1 MGAIISIEV
10 AQWYT
15 KPKKLPQ
22 TAHALSMRTRDF
34 PWPSYS
40 PLLILIGIKRLNR
53 AALLGFPNVT
63 GPKWLKFC
71 HVADKKCIWFLNN
84 VQLKLKLA
92 LLCNTRAMLYFCFF
106 YMDH

>member
-1 MGAIISIEV
+1 MDDMGAIISIEV

-22 TAHALSMRTRDF
+22 TAHALSMHTRDF

-53 AALLGFPNVT
+53 VALLGFPNVT
-63 GPKWLKFC
+63 GPKWLKF
-71 HVADKKCIWFLNN
+71 
-84 VQLKLKLA
+84 
-92 LLCNTRAMLYFCFF
+92 
-106 YMDH
+106 